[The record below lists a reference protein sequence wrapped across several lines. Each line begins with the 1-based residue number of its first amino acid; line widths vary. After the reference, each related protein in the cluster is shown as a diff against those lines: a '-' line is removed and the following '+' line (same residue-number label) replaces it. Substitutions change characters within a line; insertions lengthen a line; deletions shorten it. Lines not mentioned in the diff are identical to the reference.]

1 MGRGDIM
8 GEIVMPVA
16 GRGLASISGWQTR
29 GISLSFPHRREG
41 AFTFEVQQLEGLQ
54 ECLGWGFEVQAFSGG
69 VVVGFDDGLE
79 LV

>member
-29 GISLSFPHRREG
+29 GISLSFPHRRESRV
-41 AFTFEVQQLEGLQ
+41 A
-54 ECLGWGFEVQAFSGG
+54 
-69 VVVGFDDGLE
+69 
-79 LV
+79 